1 MRALT
6 LVLLVIALLVVTY
19 VSAAETFTRE
29 DQRVGFFTNGDEN
42 SESLVKEKQT
52 SQEYVEEEQMSDAS
66 LASGATLQAK
76 TAVNIRAGPCTYYA
90 IYGVLYTGQTVTFT
104 GQVRSGCG
112 YTWYSTNR
120 GWIAAEF
127 LSQVGGGNTGGGNTG
142 GGGGSGATTINA
154 AGLNMIKS
162 FEGFRSCKYQDP
174 AGYWTIGYGHLIE
187 PGQHFTCITEA
198 QATQLLLSDVSSAEQ
213 CVRTY
218 VHVPLNGNQFSA
230 LVDFTY
236 NLGCGSLAS
245 STLLVDI
252 NSHNFG
258 AVCGQLE
265 RWVYAGG
272 RFLPGLVRRRQ
283 AECQLFNS

>member
-1 MRALT
+1 MRT
-6 LVLLVIALLVVTY
+6 LVLLLLMFALFAVVY
-19 VSAAETFTRE
+19 AAETQSFAE
-29 DQRVGFFTNGDEN
+29 WVEKVEAVVNENQESVVEQR
-42 SESLVKEKQT
+42 
-52 SQEYVEEEQMSDAS
+52 QEAAADEEQMSDSS
-66 LASGATLQAK
+66 LANGATLKAK
-76 TAVNIRAGPCTYYA
+76 TNVNIRAGPCTWYG

-127 LSQVGGGNTGGGNTG
+127 LTTGNVNTG
-142 GGGGSGATTINA
+142 GGGGGSSSSNTVGNGANTMSP
-154 AGLNMIKS
+154 AGLNMLKS
-162 FEGFRSCKYQDP
+162 FEGFSACKYQDP
-174 AGYWTIGYGHLIE
+174 AGYWTIGYGHLIT
-187 PGQHFTCITEA
+187 PGQYFTCISEA
-198 QATQLLLSDVSSAEQ
+198 EATQLLLSDLSSAEQ
-213 CVRTY
+213 CVRDY
-218 VHVPLNGNQFSA
+218 VHTPLNDNQFSA

-245 STLLVDI
+245 STLLVEV
-252 NSHNFG
+252 NARNFG

-272 RFLPGLVRRRQ
+272 RVLPGLVRRRQ